1 MCAAIGA
8 SCDPGDELLLTNPS
22 WEIYS
27 TQAQLQGVQPVF
39 VNLDEKRN
47 WAPDLNDLEHKITP
61 RTRAMIIN
69 SPSNP
74 TGTLFN
80 PTDIE
85 QIAKILSQKA
95 PEVYL
100 IADEVYVGLTFNSK
114 DTYSAAR
121 LPEMFQSKLLVINS
135 FSKTHAMAGWRLGYV
150 LGPEDMISQLE
161 KAARNI
167 WICVPPFIQDA
178 GMKTGD
184 VDPEVYFMRKAY
196 EQRNQLVGTAET

>member
-61 RTRAMIIN
+61 RTRARIIN

-74 TGTLFN
+74 TGTLYS

-85 QIAKILSQKA
+85 QIAKILFEKA
-95 PEVYL
+95 PE
-100 IADEVYVGLTFNSK
+100 
-114 DTYSAAR
+114 
-121 LPEMFQSKLLVINS
+121 
-135 FSKTHAMAGWRLGYV
+135 
-150 LGPEDMISQLE
+150 
-161 KAARNI
+161 
-167 WICVPPFIQDA
+167 
-178 GMKTGD
+178 
-184 VDPEVYFMRKAY
+184 AY
-196 EQRNQLVGTAET
+196 